1 MSKTLDNAIDIL
13 THLVSFESV
22 SGRPTHDVITYI
34 QNYLAD
40 HNVASTLSYDEQ
52 QVRANLFATIGPE
65 IDGGLVL
72 NGHTDVVPVEGQT
85 WRSNPFKLTRVD
97 NKLYGRGSVDM
108 KGFLA
113 CVLASVPVFKTT
125 TLKKPIHIA
134 FSYDEEIGGLGMPVL
149 IKNMAGLEYKPDMVI
164 VGEPT
169 DMQLITGHKGGYEM
183 RTEITGFATHS
194 SNPTQGVNAISA
206 AVSLITKI
214 EDIAKRYAAAP
225 YSASNFNPPYCTFNV
240 GTIEG
245 GTARNATAG
254 WCHFNWEFRPM
265 PDDDGDAIITEIKNY
280 ATTQLLPDMQAL
292 YPESDIKIITEAPV
306 PPLSDTHADKAATF
320 VSQITGL
327 NSRHVVSFGT
337 DAGYFSN
344 EGLSTVVFG
353 PGNISRAHK
362 PNEFIEV
369 EELAQGL
376 EFLKKVADKL
386 SK

>member
-1 MSKTLDNAIDIL
+1 
-13 THLVSFESV
+13 
-22 SGRPTHDVITYI
+22 
-34 QNYLAD
+34 
-40 HNVASTLSYDEQ
+40 
-52 QVRANLFATIGPE
+52 
-65 IDGGLVL
+65 
-72 NGHTDVVPVEGQT
+72 
-85 WRSNPFKLTRVD
+85 
-97 NKLYGRGSVDM
+97 
-108 KGFLA
+108 
-113 CVLASVPVFKTT
+113 
-125 TLKKPIHIA
+125 
-134 FSYDEEIGGLGMPVL
+134 
-149 IKNMAGLEYKPDMVI
+149 
-164 VGEPT
+164 
-169 DMQLITGHKGGYEM
+169 
-183 RTEITGFATHS
+183 
-194 SNPTQGVNAISA
+194 
-206 AVSLITKI
+206 
-214 EDIAKRYAAAP
+214 
-225 YSASNFNPPYCTFNV
+225 
-240 GTIEG
+240 
-245 GTARNATAG
+245 
-254 WCHFNWEFRPM
+254 M